1 MQFVTHCRKYTT
13 HLEKCPPFRTIFQ
26 HANPSMK
33 RESEAQQSCFMAFS
47 NLSMPSVFSFTR
59 IWLMEEK
66 SILLLYFII

>member
-1 MQFVTHCRKYTT
+1 
-13 HLEKCPPFRTIFQ
+13 
-26 HANPSMK
+26 MK